1 MASAPPCAQLYG
13 LVRSLNRLH
22 YFPPPDLAV
31 GIAAAAERLAPELDS
46 GALGIVFALRR
57 WHTAGL
63 LRQRRAACATL
74 AARVLELDARGLLAD
89 ALYWKREDVRSWV
102 RAQAQQAAQARGTLA
117 GPGAAGAWGPE
128 PDPVDMITVSEYV
141 EQQARAGCAA
151 GQGGGSL
158 QAPADAQAA
167 LEHAEQQGGL
177 AQHAQTDELAE
188 QAVLVG
194 TGSG

>member
-1 MASAPPCAQLYG
+1 M
-13 LVRSLNRLH
+13 RSLNRLH

-74 AARVLELDARGLLAD
+74 AARVLELDARGLLAE

-102 RAQAQQAAQARGTLA
+102 RAQAQQAAQAGGALA
-117 GPGAAGAWGPE
+117 APGPAGGWRAQPE
-128 PDPVDMITVSEYV
+128 HPVDMITVSEYV
-141 EQQARAGCAA
+141 AQQAGAGCAA
-151 GQGGGSL
+151 GQGAGSL
-158 QAPADAQAA
+158 QGVDEQGLAS
-167 LEHAEQQGGL
+167 EHAEQEGGL
-177 AQHAQTDELAE
+177 PQHAQTDEGGLQEHAQTDE

-194 TGSG
+194 SGPA